1 MRTSRES
8 MSRRIPNQGRPTTM
22 SDSIAN
28 RADRHVTAVASIST
42 MSSGRARRV
51 TPMSVPGGAVADRM
65 NQKQRTRQA
74 LIDVAKALAAKGRP
88 VTIADCRRGS
98 PSIGRHGLPLLQPER
113 PRARGS
119 HSAPDHGRSARRPG
133 RYISDCLR
141 NPVLRQACT
150 RAAASAGALTKQSK
164 RD

>member
-1 MRTSRES
+1 
-8 MSRRIPNQGRPTTM
+8 M

-65 NQKQRTRQA
+65 NQKQRTRA